1 MKNMND
7 PMITYRGAS
16 ARLSELQNNR
26 VSQLEQQQ
34 GTRLFKYRGASV
46 EMAPNAKA
54 PKKVQT
60 ISYRGATAQMEV

>member
-1 MKNMND
+1 MKKMND
-7 PMITYRGAS
+7 PIITYRGAS

-34 GTRLFKYRGASV
+34 GTRLVQYRGTAV
-46 EMAPNAKA
+46 EMDLNAKA